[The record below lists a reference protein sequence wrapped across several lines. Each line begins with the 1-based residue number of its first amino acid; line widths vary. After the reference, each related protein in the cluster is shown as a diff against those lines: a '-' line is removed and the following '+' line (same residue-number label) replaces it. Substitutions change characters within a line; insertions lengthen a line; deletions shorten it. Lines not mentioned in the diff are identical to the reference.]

1 MGLKHGL
8 GRCNNMQKVIRKST
22 NFKGEIEV
30 GADKSIS
37 HRAVIFSA
45 LAKGESVIENFLLA
59 QDTISTCNCI
69 RELGIDIKQ
78 DNNKL
83 IIKGKGLDG
92 FTKPTRVL
100 DCGNSGTTMR
110 LLTGLLSAQN
120 FTSVL
125 TGDSSLNKR
134 PMQRIIDPLS
144 KMGAEI
150 QATGI
155 YAPLTIIGT
164 TLQGITY
171 TSPIASAQVKS
182 AILLAGLNATGATT
196 VIEPQKSRDH
206 TERMLSAM
214 GADIKQDGLKV
225 TIFPGQ
231 ELNPQHMIIPNDISS
246 AAFFIVAA
254 SIIPG
259 AEVLIKNVGI
269 NETRAGII
277 EVLTK
282 MGANIKKEN
291 QTIVSGELVAD
302 LVIKGSSLN
311 SIVIEGDIIPSLIDE
326 IPILAVAM
334 AVANGTSK
342 VKDAAELRVK
352 ETDRIKA
359 MCSELS
365 KMGVN
370 ISETEDGFV
379 VEGNYDAIKGVE
391 VDSFGDHRIA
401 MSLAVAGLIAQ
412 GETKIN
418 DAQVVDISFPEF
430 WSKIEELNC

>member
-1 MGLKHGL
+1 MYKI
-8 GRCNNMQKVIRKST
+8 IRKAT

-37 HRAVIFSA
+37 HRAVMFSA

-59 QDTISTCNCI
+59 EDTIATCNCI
-69 RELGIDIKQ
+69 KELGINIKQ
-78 DNNKL
+78 DNNRL
-83 IIKGKGLDG
+83 IIEGKGLDG
-92 FTKPTRVL
+92 FTKPSKVL

-110 LLTGLLSAQN
+110 LFTGLLSAQN

-134 PMQRIIDPLS
+134 PMERIINPLTQ
-144 KMGAEI
+144 MGAKI
-150 QATGI
+150 QARGI
-155 YAPLTIIGT
+155 YAPLTINGT
-164 TLQGITY
+164 RLQGITY

-182 AILLAGLNATGATT
+182 AILLAGLNATGQTT

-214 GADIKQDGLKV
+214 GANIKEDNLKV
-225 TIFPGQ
+225 TIFPGK
-231 ELNPQHMIIPNDISS
+231 ELNPQEIIIPNDISS
-246 AAFFIVAA
+246 AAFFMVAA

-291 QTIVSGELVAD
+291 EATVSGEQVAD
-302 LVIKGSSLN
+302 LLIKGSSLN
-311 SIVIEGDIIPSLIDE
+311 SVVIEGDIIPRLIDE
-326 IPILAVAM
+326 IPVLAVAM
-334 AVANGTSK
+334 AVAHGTSI
-342 VKDAAELRVK
+342 VKDASELRVK

-365 KMGVN
+365 KMGVS
-370 ISETEDGFV
+370 ITETEDGFV
-379 VEGNYDAIKGVE
+379 IDGNYDDIKGAE

-401 MSLAVAGLIAQ
+401 MSLAIAALVAK

-418 DAQVVDISFPEF
+418 DAKAVDISFPEF
-430 WSKIEELNC
+430 WSKIDELSC

>member
-1 MGLKHGL
+1 M
-8 GRCNNMQKVIRKST
+8 NKVIKKST

-37 HRAVIFSA
+37 HRAVMFSA

-59 QDTISTCNCI
+59 QDTLSTCSCM
-69 RELGIDIKQ
+69 RELGINIKQ
-78 DNNKL
+78 DHNKL
-83 IIKGKGLDG
+83 IVSGKGLEG
-92 FTKPTRVL
+92 LTEPHRVL

-110 LLTGLLSAQN
+110 LLTGLLSAQR

-125 TGDSSLNKR
+125 TGDDSLKKR
-134 PMQRIIDPLS
+134 PMKRIIDPLS
-144 KMGAEI
+144 EMGAQI
-150 QATGI
+150 QANGI
-155 YAPLTIIGT
+155 YAPLTIMGRA
-164 TLQGITY
+164 LQGITY
-171 TSPIASAQVKS
+171 ESPIASAQVKS
-182 AILLAGLNATGATT
+182 ALLLAGLNASGSTT

-206 TERMLSAM
+206 TERMLTAM
-214 GADIKQDGLKV
+214 GADIKEDGLKV
-225 TIFPGQ
+225 TVFPGK
-231 ELNPQHMIIPNDISS
+231 ELNPQHIIVPSDISS

-277 EVLTK
+277 EVLTN
-282 MGANIKKEN
+282 MGAKIKKEN
-291 QTIVSGELVAD
+291 ETIVSGELVAD
-302 LVIKGSSLN
+302 LVVTGTSLN
-311 SIVIEGDIIPSLIDE
+311 STVVEGEIIPSLIDE

-334 AVANGTSK
+334 AAANGTSI
-342 VKDAAELRVK
+342 VKDAQELRVK

-359 MCSELS
+359 MCSELR

-370 ISETEDGFV
+370 ISETEDGFII
-379 VEGNYDAIKGVE
+379 EGNYDALKGAE

-401 MSLAVAGLIAQ
+401 MSLAVAGLLAQ

-418 DAQVVDISFPEF
+418 DANVVDISFPEF
-430 WSKIEELNC
+430 WNKLEILTS